1 MLPSD
6 ATLPMLPSDPTSH
19 DSPIPLK
26 HCLLLFAAT
35 VSQSGFERAE
45 VFELKLLKRTGVLKP
60 QLRHT
65 DLFQYLD
72 AFKQKEQYDRS
83 QFFTVRITLEDS
95 DSLLYWGV
103 DGWESTELLSS
114 KEPRFRLCTHL
125 KRKFLPAYLKEP
137 LFELPEEHQAQ
148 GELPTKRGDVTIMT
162 EDFIH
167 AGG

>member
-6 ATLPMLPSDPTSH
+6 HTSH
-19 DSPIPLK
+19 NSPIPLK
-26 HCLLLFAAT
+26 HCLFLFAAT
-35 VSQSGFERAE
+35 VSQSGFEHAE

-72 AFKQKEQYDRS
+72 AFKHTVPYDRS

-103 DGWESTELLSS
+103 DGWESTELLSPKDGTS
-114 KEPRFRLCTHL
+114 LAITYL
-125 KRKFLPAYLKEP
+125 KRKFHPAYLKEP
-137 LFELPEEHQAQ
+137 LFELPEEHQAK
-148 GELPTKRGDVTIMT
+148 GELRTGRGDVTIMT